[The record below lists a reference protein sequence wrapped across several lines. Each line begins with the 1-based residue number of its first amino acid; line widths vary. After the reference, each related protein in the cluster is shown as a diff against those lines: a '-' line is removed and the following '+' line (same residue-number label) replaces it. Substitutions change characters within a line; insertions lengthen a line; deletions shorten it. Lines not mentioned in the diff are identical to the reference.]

1 MRESVSDQMSL
12 ADSRGPSRLFW
23 VTVAG
28 LSLLVLVCAV
38 VVAFNAAVLGGIG
51 IAFVAG
57 LAVISTIAVI
67 GILSTQPGANSAA
80 RRKSDR
86 GTIYSQAF
94 FDSAAPSLITRNGTP
109 VHANQAYFEFARLLK
124 DDSSEFLSSDFA
136 TDEGVPPGIDRL
148 FSSGDGEMAS
158 ALFRLHHVSPDSSGA
173 EEIIDYLSAENGLRK
188 FKITVR
194 RLGGPNRSQ
203 NGSLF
208 LWQISDI
215 TRQDG
220 AGESHLSHA
229 PVGLFSIR
237 PDGQII
243 AMNKVLLR
251 WLGVEDD
258 PPPSHIRD
266 FIENSESLLQSTI
279 VPGRTVRT
287 DTRLIT
293 RKDIVTPTIMV
304 GGWESLKSGAVICN
318 VALYG
323 HSTLAQSETDNTRPG
338 RGDSQGQNPALS
350 ANGDRRSAQKKD
362 ETSLSGFASAPVG
375 MLELSLA
382 DLSTPLM
389 EARLLKANPAFERM
403 SGGLDW
409 SNKIFGELFA
419 PHSTEHRF
427 LDLSPEQTDAD
438 KPFDAV
444 LLGGETLPVSVYIV
458 PDKRQVNLFADEEPE
473 TSQSQ
478 TVWVFLV
485 DVSARKSLE
494 DQLVQSQKMQ
504 AIGQLAAGV
513 AHDFN
518 NLLTAIRLNTDELLQ
533 RHPVGDPSYP
543 ELQNINSTGLRAG
556 ALVKKLLAF
565 SRKQTR
571 RMEMLSITDTL
582 SDMVVTLRQTL
593 GEKAKLVMVHGR
605 NLPPVIADKSQIDT
619 VLMNL
624 CVNARDAM
632 AEQGGGTITVKS
644 AELVRSEIKDPVLA
658 TSLRALPG
666 DHFVTIEVS
675 DTGTGMSEE
684 VKAKIFEPFF
694 TTKEQGKGTGLGLA
708 TVYGIVQQTGGHLDV
723 QSKLGKGT
731 TFRITLPVADP
742 SKLPADV
749 EPVKPATPLEPR
761 KPADLAGQGTI
772 LFVEDE
778 ASVRVIA
785 AKTLRKRGYTVIEAE
800 DGEEALEILED
811 GDHTFDMM
819 ISDVVMPGMD
829 GPTLLKEGRALLGE
843 ARIVFISGYAEEHFS
858 DLLSEE
864 PDVTFLPK
872 PFTLVQLAEK
882 VKSEIGEAQ

>member
-1 MRESVSDQMSL
+1 MSEGNIERTVSPEKQSGLGESQSGL
-12 ADSRGPSRLFW
+12 GRLW
-23 VTVAG
+23 IPIIG
-28 LSLLVLVCAV
+28 LSLIVLACAIV
-38 VVAFNAAVLGGIG
+38 AAFNAAVLGWLGIS
-51 IAFVAG
+51 FMLG
-57 LAVISTIAVI
+57 LAVMAAIAVI
-67 GILSTQPGANSAA
+67 GILSLQRASAQRTFEPHE
-80 RRKSDR
+80 RRRSDR
-86 GTIYSQAF
+86 GTIYSRAF
-94 FDSAAPSLITRNGTP
+94 FDSVEPSLITRNGKP
-109 VHANQAYFEFARLLK
+109 VHANQAYFDFARSLGGVY
-124 DDSSEFLSSDFA
+124 SETALDRMA
-136 TDEGVPPGIDRL
+136 PPGIDRI
-148 FSSGDGEMAS
+148 FSSNGDDMAS
-158 ALFRLHHVSPDSSGA
+158 AIFRLHHISPDSSGA
-173 EEIIDYLSAENGLRK
+173 EEVIDYLSAEHGLQRFK
-188 FKITVR
+188 FSVR
-194 RLGGPNRSQ
+194 PLSGQ
-203 NGSLF
+203 DF
-208 LWQISDI
+208 LWQISDV
-215 TRQDG
+215 TQNEG
-220 AGESHLSHA
+220 GGERLLTHA

-237 PDGQII
+237 ADGSIV
-243 AMNKVLLR
+243 AMNRVLTR
-251 WLGVEDD
+251 WLGAQDE

-266 FIENSESLLQSTI
+266 FIENPESLLESTALA
-279 VPGRTVRT
+279 GRTVRT

-293 RKDIVTPTIMV
+293 RKNVVTPMIMV
-304 GGWESLKSGAVICN
+304 GGWEALKTGELICN

-323 HSTLAQSETDNTRPG
+323 HSTLAEPGVSENTQSG
-338 RGDSQGQNPALS
+338 SVAGQNSTLS
-350 ANGDRRSAQKKD
+350 SASNFGGKGT
-362 ETSLSGFASAPVG
+362 ESSLAGFASAPVG
-375 MLELSLA
+375 MLELILA
-382 DLSTPLM
+382 DLSTPLDG
-389 EARLLKANPAFERM
+389 ARLVKANPAFDRM
-403 SGGLDW
+403 SEGFDRAD
-409 SNKIFGELFA
+409 KTFGELFA

-427 LDLSPEQTDAD
+427 LDLSPDQTDAD
-438 KPFDAV
+438 KPFEAV
-444 LLGGETLPVSVYIV
+444 LQGKQALPVSVYIV
-458 PDKRQVNLFADEEPE
+458 PDIRQIDPQTEDMTDTVK
-473 TSQSQ
+473 SQ

-565 SRKQTR
+565 SRRQTR
-571 RMEMLSITDTL
+571 RMEMLSVTDTL

-593 GEKAKLVMVHGR
+593 GEKAKLVMVYGR

-632 AEQGGGTITVKS
+632 ADQGGGTITVRT
-644 AELVRSEIKDPVLA
+644 AELIRSEIKDPVLA
-658 TSLRALPG
+658 GSLRGLPG

-675 DTGTGMSEE
+675 DTGTGMSDDI
-684 VKAKIFEPFF
+684 KAKIFEPFF

-723 QSKLGKGT
+723 KSEIGKGT
-731 TFRITLPVADP
+731 TFRITLPVADL

-749 EPVKPATPLEPR
+749 DVQKPATPPEPR

-829 GPTLLKEGRALLGE
+829 GPTLLKEGRTLLGE

>member
-1 MRESVSDQMSL
+1 MVPPKRK
-12 ADSRGPSRLFW
+12 
-23 VTVAG
+23 AG
-28 LSLLVLVCAV
+28 LNWFWISIAILSLIVLVCAV
-38 VVAFNAAVLGGIG
+38 LAGVNAAALGWLGIS
-51 IAFVAG
+51 FMTG
-57 LAVISTIAVI
+57 LAVTAAVAVI
-67 GILSTQPGANSAA
+67 GLLAAQRASGPGSAGD
-80 RRKSDR
+80 RRQSVR
-86 GTIYSQAF
+86 GNIYSQAF
-94 FDSAAPSLITRNGTP
+94 FDSSEPALITQNGKP
-109 VHANQAYFEFARLLK
+109 IHANQAYFDFARALGGP
-124 DDSSEFLSSDFA
+124 STEAETYSETA
-136 TDEGVPPGIDRL
+136 TNRAGPPGIDRI
-148 FSSGDGEMAS
+148 FSSTGDEMAS
-158 ALFRLHHVSPDSSGA
+158 AIFRLHHISPDSLGA
-173 EEIIDYLSAENGLRK
+173 EEMIDYLSPELGLRRYK
-188 FKITVR
+188 FSVR
-194 RLGGPNRSQ
+194 RL
-203 NGSLF
+203 NGSLGPSGGESF
-208 LWQISDI
+208 LWQISDMTEI
-215 TRQDG
+215 ERVGD
-220 AGESHLSHA
+220 SLLSHA

-237 PDGQII
+237 ADGSII
-243 AMNKVLLR
+243 AMNKVLSL

-266 FIENSESLLQSTI
+266 FIEKPESLLQSTI
-279 VPGRTVRT
+279 VAGRTVRA

-293 RKDIVTPTIMV
+293 RKNIVTPTIMV
-304 GGWESLKSGAVICN
+304 GNWEALDGGKLICN

-323 HSTLAQSETDNTRPG
+323 HSTLAHPNPG
-338 RGDSQGQNPALS
+338 QGGGGSAALS
-350 ANGDRRSAQKKD
+350 QTSASSGAMASH
-362 ETSLSGFASAPVG
+362 ESGHEPSLAGFASAPVG
-375 MLELSLA
+375 MLELSLP
-382 DLSTPLM
+382 DLSRALA
-389 EARLLKANPAFERM
+389 EAKLVKVNPAFDRM
-403 SGGLDW
+403 SEGLDR
-409 SNKIFGELFA
+409 SDKTFGQLFA
-419 PHSTEHRF
+419 PNSTEHRF
-427 LDLSPEQTDAD
+427 LELSPEQTDAD
-438 KPFDAV
+438 KPFDAI
-444 LLGGETLPVSVYIV
+444 LLGAQSLPVSVYIV
-458 PDKRQVNLFADEEPE
+458 PDKRQMAP
-473 TSQSQ
+473 Q
-478 TVWVFLV
+478 TDLLSDPSSDHTKSHTIWVFLV

-571 RMEMLSITDTL
+571 RMEMLSVTDTL

-644 AELVRSEIKDPVLA
+644 AELIRSEIKDPVLA
-658 TSLRALPG
+658 GSLRGLPG

-675 DTGTGMSEE
+675 DTGTGMSDE

-723 QSKLGKGT
+723 QSELGKGT

-742 SKLPADV
+742 SKLPVDV
-749 EPVKPATPLEPR
+749 ELSKPAAPPEPR